1 MKIKKETIAEL
12 ITLFIIFIIMCVGIF
27 SSCKPTY
34 EYTNAVQ
41 TSTMNSVNFLYNKT
55 QLDSAIFA
63 DCLPNDIMNDW
74 VSSSYIDYE
83 TNKPIVQ
90 YFYYKLNKN
99 NEVTEIYSIIMN
111 VKYDNMYN
119 ELYYN
124 SLNNDT
130 IYEYTKSF
138 INY

>member
-1 MKIKKETIAEL
+1 
-12 ITLFIIFIIMCVGIF
+12 MCVGIF

-90 YFYYKLNKN
+90 YFYYK
-99 NEVTEIYSIIMN
+99 
-111 VKYDNMYN
+111 
-119 ELYYN
+119 
-124 SLNNDT
+124 
-130 IYEYTKSF
+130 
-138 INY
+138 